1 MRARAR
7 VCGKGIHASLPSAPL
22 PDMSSDFVT
31 LLAALG
37 SGVVLL
43 VGFAVWW
50 INRSPTFE
58 RTDGALPLF
67 GGVTPGERVP
77 APAPEPR
84 ATRRLEPSSPA
95 PYAAAPAPLSAA
107 VPVAASAA
115 PSAPAYASAYA
126 SAYATPYA
134 TAPSPAEAESPARPR
149 PVIREFVSGVAPV
162 AVAAA
167 PLSAPES
174 DVGVAPPVAPV
185 VNADG
190 VPGTMVEGHALRF
203 SVPAD
208 GTLQFLPGRFEIGS
222 GLDAGREIR
231 FVRVDGPN
239 GTEVTFGR
247 ADGELYRHIQ
257 LRDKTVSRAHAR
269 MHFDHG
275 AWHLENL
282 SQTNPVV
289 HNGEA
294 MPSSVSQR
302 LSDGDRVEMGEVQFT
317 FRER

>member
-1 MRARAR
+1 
-7 VCGKGIHASLPSAPL
+7 
-22 PDMSSDFVT
+22 MSSDFVT

-67 GGVTPGERVP
+67 GGVAPGERVP
-77 APAPEPR
+77 APAPVPR
-84 ATRRLEPSSPA
+84 APRYPEPASTA
-95 PYAAAPAPLSAA
+95 PYAAASAPLSA
-107 VPVAASAA
+107 PTPLAASAVPA
-115 PSAPAYASAYA
+115 APAYATAF
-126 SAYATPYA
+126 ATPHA
-134 TAPSPAEAESPARPR
+134 PAPSPVAVESPPRPR
-149 PVIREFVSGVAPV
+149 PVIREFVSGVAT
-162 AVAAA
+162 VAASAA
-167 PLSAPES
+167 PPSAPET
-174 DVGVAPPVAPV
+174 DTGVAAPVASV
-185 VNADG
+185 VNAAG

-275 AWHLENL
+275 TWHLENL

-289 HNGEA
+289 LNGAE

-302 LSDGDRVEMGEVQFT
+302 LCDGDRVEMGEVQFT